1 MRKVLAIIGLI
12 VSPASF
18 GEAYEICIKSDSDP
32 VCFTLDTPLPKADIV
47 AVANYPNGNVEINI
61 AGVDANLRC
70 KDTNNDG
77 FDDECVLAI
86 QAADSPYHA
95 NGAVLNAVCAGTT
108 LLETVADGFNRTF
121 TRPTYN
127 SDQCGYTDPDP
138 CYSGS
143 WYTGYG
149 NPQCEDPTGTD
160 TSPSY
165 REVCPSG
172 SSGEYV
178 LMTPGSCL

>member
-32 VCFTLDTPLPKADIV
+32 VCFTLDTPLPKDDII
-47 AVANYPNGNVEINI
+47 AVANYPNGDVAINI
-61 AGVDANLRC
+61 AGVDVNLRC
-70 KDTNNDG
+70 KDTDGDG
-77 FDDECVLAI
+77 FDDECLMGV
-86 QAADSPYHA
+86 QAADSIYHA

-127 SDQCGYTDPDP
+127 SALCGYEDDP
-138 CYSGS
+138 CFSGS

-149 NPQCEDPTGTD
+149 NPECEDPNGD
-160 TSPSY
+160 IKY
-165 REVCPSG
+165 RKVCPSG